1 MQAYV
6 VNRDKVTSQV
16 IDDEAVILHADT
28 SEYFGLNQSATW
40 LWTRMDTPRTA
51 AELIAAMGARYR
63 LAGAD
68 IGADVE
74 DFLSRLTQAT
84 LIVPADGAASPA
96 EPGDAP
102 DESDPRDG
110 YEPPQLVKFGHLE
123 TLILSGE

>member
-6 VNRDKVTSQV
+6 VNRDKVTAQV

-40 LWTRMDTPRTA
+40 LWMRMDTPRTA
-51 AELIAAMGARYR
+51 AELIAAIAARYR
-63 LAGAD
+63 HAAAD
-68 IGADVE
+68 VGQDVE

-84 LIVPADGAASPA
+84 LIVPVEGAASPA

-102 DESDPRDG
+102 DESHPRDG